1 MKLRDLVKKLKPTDN
16 ILDADIFVDCL
27 EGDKFLVS
35 NMEFNK
41 QNNSL
46 TMKLHKGDR
55 KWIKIS
61 EHYWRVG

>member
-1 MKLRDLVKKLKPTDN
+1 MTLRDLVKENEKV
-16 ILDADIFVDCL
+16 LDSNIFVDCL

-35 NMEFNK
+35 NIEFNE

-46 TMKLHKGDR
+46 TLKLHKGDR

-61 EHYWRVG
+61 EHY